1 MIGRGFA
8 YYRDNSTADLEMVAR
23 RLRESKRKEIIKH
36 PFKRAEFHINEVK
49 VGKIT
54 KVEPNNPEEHR
65 SYLPVLFRAA
75 KVENMNDASLNKEE
89 TDISVFSK
97 KVETPY
103 FFFSYI
109 FDDLI
114 IFSKFTDVK
123 KIFGPYLSK
132 KMGLDIATP
141 GYNTEDI
148 YTDYFSKKKV
158 GGAGFY
164 NRPGIAQSGAVYYN
178 MSNLGKKDIIVNEVQ
193 KAEKFMVRLIL
204 DIDGETIS
212 ANIYETG
219 SIVWNQNWTSMGDYY
234 SQYKIL
240 KDLLKPYEK

>member
-8 YYRDNSTADLEMVAR
+8 YYRDNSIADLELVASK
-23 RLRESKRKEIIKH
+23 LRDSKRKEIIKH
-36 PFKRAEFHINEVK
+36 PFKRAEFRINEIK

-54 KVEPNNPEEHR
+54 KVEPNDGDK

-75 KVENMNDASLNKEE
+75 KAENMNDASLNKEE
-89 TDISVFSK
+89 TDISVFAK

-123 KIFGPYLSK
+123 RIFGPYLAQ
-132 KMGLDIATP
+132 KMGLDIVTP
-141 GYNTEDI
+141 GYNTEGI
-148 YTDYFSKKKV
+148 YLDYFSKNQV

-164 NRPGIAQSGAVYYN
+164 NRAGIAQSGAVYYN
-178 MSNLGKKDIIVNEVQ
+178 MSNLGKKDIIVTEVQ
-193 KAEKFMVRLIL
+193 KADKFMVRLIL
-204 DIDGETIS
+204 DINGEQTS
-212 ANIYETG
+212 ANVYETG
-219 SIVWNQNWTSMGDYY
+219 SIVLNQNWTSMGEYY
-234 SQYKIL
+234 SQYKVL